1 MQHDHAIRTQAAER
15 YLLGQMT
22 AAERDAYEEH
32 YFSCAECESELAA
45 AAVFIDNA
53 REALASKSGERADAI
68 RSTEPAAP
76 AVVSWWKRL
85 FVAPPRPLVPA
96 LSAAVLVLLV
106 FTGYQQLG
114 VIPEL
119 RQRASR
125 VEGPRHVPA
134 LALRSASRGVPPSLQ
149 VSSDDQYAVLQADV
163 LADTPVARYTAV
175 LSANDGTERFRTS
188 MPAVAAGMPTTIL
201 VPLRD
206 LPPGGYTLVFYDDAP
221 GGREVG
227 RFAFTIDKQ

>member
-15 YLLGQMT
+15 YLLGQMS

-45 AAVFIDNA
+45 AAVFMDNA
-53 REALASKSGERADAI
+53 RAVLVSKSAERSDAV
-68 RSTEPAAP
+68 RSAESTP
-76 AVVSWWKRL
+76 VVDSWWKRL
-85 FVAPPRPLVPA
+85 FAAPPRTLVPA
-96 LSAAVLVLLV
+96 LSAAVLMLLV
-106 FTGYQQLG
+106 FTGYQQFG

-119 RQRASR
+119 RQRALGLD
-125 VEGPRHVPA
+125 GPRHVPA
-134 LALRSASRGVPPSLQ
+134 LALRSASRGAAPSLQ

-163 LADTPVARYTAV
+163 LPDTPVARYTAV
-175 LSANDGTERFRTS
+175 LSSSDAAERFRTS
-188 MPAVAAGMPTTIL
+188 MPAAAAGMPTTIL

-206 LPPGGYTLVFYDDAP
+206 LPPGGYTLVFYDNAP